1 MTYEEAVADVLKVA
15 GDYKKISSE
24 HDIEVA
30 ICNKDISQLRDE
42 IKNVIEKLSLS
53 PESIQLEV
61 RNDRL
66 FVQAFGLEDSTY
78 SLIYDT
84 GRLMNAKT
92 EFPKYVER
100 TLRGFLR
107 EYAFATSL
115 EIGDIQRFCGY
126 ARLIMSSITPE
137 VIGILSEAGIKL
149 DRAKNTLLTTT
160 NNYISYCTNLKRAMN
175 RAANYWLMSL
185 SITSGMRL
193 SIKDLRSSDKESD
206 VRTVKRVRNQDG
218 EVVMAFEGTASIV
231 RGTSRIDALE
241 SWLINNPQFQEMAKV
256 LKDNRLQKLSRY
268 FS

>member
-30 ICNKDISQLRDE
+30 ICNKDISQLRDD
-42 IKNVIEKLSLS
+42 IKSVIEKLSLS

-61 RNDRL
+61 KSERISVHAL
-66 FVQAFGLEDSTY
+66 GLENITY
-78 SLIYDT
+78 GSIYDT

-100 TLRGFLR
+100 ALKGFLR
-107 EYAFATSL
+107 EYALATSL

-137 VIGILSEAGIKL
+137 TTGTLSEAGIKL
-149 DRAKNTLLTTT
+149 DKAKNTLLTAT
-160 NNYISYCTNLKRAMN
+160 NNYINYCTNLKRAMN

-241 SWLINNPQFQEMAKV
+241 SWLINNPQFLEIAKV
-256 LKDNRLQKLSRY
+256 IKDSRFQRL
-268 FS
+268 F